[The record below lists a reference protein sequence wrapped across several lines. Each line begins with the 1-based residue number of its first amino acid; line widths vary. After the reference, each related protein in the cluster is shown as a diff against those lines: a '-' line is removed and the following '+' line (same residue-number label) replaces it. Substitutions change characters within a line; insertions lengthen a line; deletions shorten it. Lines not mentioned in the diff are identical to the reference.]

1 MVKSTSRRIKSISKR
16 AAGKAAPRK
25 PAAPAKAPPKKPS
38 AKAPAKSKWVFGF
51 GNGKAEGRADMR
63 NLLGGK
69 GAGLAEM
76 ANLGLP
82 VPAGF
87 TITTAVCT
95 HYYENGNAY
104 PKNLQEQVRAALAQ
118 VGRITGKTFG
128 DGDNPLLVSVRSGAR
143 ASMPGMM
150 DTVLNLGLNDA
161 TVEALAKN
169 SGDKRFAYDSYRRF
183 ITMYSDVVLGLGHY
197 HFEEILD
204 DHKDRNGYTLDT
216 DLTADDW
223 VDLVGRYKERLE
235 EEHGAPFP
243 QDPHEQLWGAIS
255 AVFGSWMNQRAIT
268 YRRLHGI
275 PESWGTAVN
284 VQAMV
289 FGNMGETSATGV
301 AFTRNP
307 STGEKKLYGEFLI
320 NAQGEDV
327 VAGIRTPQEI
337 TELARKEAGSDKPSM
352 EKAMPAAFNELT
364 RIYGV
369 LERHYRD
376 MQDLEFTVERGKLW
390 MLQTRL
396 GKRTAKAALRIAVEL
411 ANEGLITRKEAVTRI
426 DPGALDQLLH
436 PTIDPNAE
444 RKIIATGLPA
454 SPGAASGEIVF
465 SSDEAEALKA
475 KDRKVILVRVET
487 SPEDIHG
494 MHAAEGILTTR
505 GGLTS
510 HAAVVA
516 RGMGKPCVSGA
527 GALRVDY
534 AAGTMSI
541 AGRTFRAG
549 NIITIDGSTGQV
561 LAGRVPM
568 TEPALSGEFGT
579 LMGWA
584 DAVRTLGVRANAD
597 TPNDARVALKF
608 GAEGIGLCR
617 TEHMF
622 FEEDRIRA
630 VREMILTDDEKSRR
644 AALAKLLPMQRAD
657 FVELFEI
664 MQGLPVT
671 IRLLDPP
678 LHEFLPHSEEEIA
691 EVAAAMGADPK
702 KLADRARELH
712 EFNPM
717 LGFRGCRLAIAYPEI
732 AEMQARAIFE
742 AAVEAAKRTG
752 KPVVPEVMVPLIAT
766 KAELDLVKASI
777 DAMAEAVARETGTKV
792 AYQVGTM
799 IELPRASLRAAEIA
813 ETAEFFSFGTNDLT
827 QTAFGI
833 SRDDAASFL
842 GTYMARGI
850 LASDPFVSIDREG
863 VGELVRIGVER
874 GRKTK
879 AKLKVGICGEHGGDP
894 ASVAFCHEIALDY
907 VSCSPFRVPIARLA
921 AAQAALGKGPA
932 GET

>member
-1 MVKSTSRRIKSISKR
+1 
-16 AAGKAAPRK
+16 
-25 PAAPAKAPPKKPS
+25 
-38 AKAPAKSKWVFGF
+38 
-51 GNGKAEGRADMR
+51 MR

-82 VPAGF
+82 VPPGF
-87 TITTAVCT
+87 TITSAVCT
-95 HYYENGNAY
+95 HYYNNGKTY
-104 PKNLQEQVRAALAQ
+104 PANLREQVTAALAR
-118 VGRITGKTFG
+118 VGRLAGKTFG
-128 DGDNPLLVSVRSGAR
+128 DSENPLLVSVRSGAR

-150 DTVLNLGLNDA
+150 DTVLNLGLNDE
-161 TVEALAKN
+161 TLVALAKK
-169 SGDKRFAYDSYRRF
+169 SGDTRFAYDSYRRF
-183 ITMYSDVVLGLGHY
+183 ITMYSDVVLGVGHH

-204 DHKDRNGYTLDT
+204 EHKDRRGYILDT
-216 DLTADDW
+216 ELSAEDW
-223 VDLVGRYKERLE
+223 VELVGRYKERLE
-235 EEHGAPFP
+235 DEHGEAFP
-243 QDPHEQLWGAIS
+243 QDPHKQLWGAIS
-255 AVFGSWMNQRAIT
+255 GVFGSWMNQRAIT
-268 YRRLHGI
+268 YRRLYNI

-307 STGEKKLYGEFLI
+307 STGERRLYGEFLI

-337 TELARKEAGSDKPSM
+337 TESARQEAGSNKPSM
-352 EKAMPAAFNELT
+352 EKVLPGAFKELT
-364 RIYGV
+364 RICGR
-369 LERHYRD
+369 LERHYQD
-376 MQDLEFTVERGKLW
+376 MQDVEFTVEQGKLW
-390 MLQTRL
+390 MLQTRS
-396 GKRTAKAALRIAVEL
+396 GKRTAKAALKIAVEL
-411 ANEGLITRKEAVTRI
+411 ANEGFITRKEAVTRI

-436 PTIDPNAE
+436 PTIDPNVE

-465 SSDEAEALKA
+465 SSDEAEALKV
-475 KDRKVILVRVET
+475 KDRNVILVRVET

-494 MHAAEGILTTR
+494 MHAAKGILTTR
-505 GGLTS
+505 GGMTS

-541 AGRTFRAG
+541 AGRTFKAG
-549 NIITIDGSTGQV
+549 DIITIDGSTGQV

-568 TEPALSGEFGT
+568 TEPALSGEFDT

-630 VREMILTDDEKSRR
+630 VREMILADDEKSRR

-691 EVAAAMGADPK
+691 DIAAAMGADPK
-702 KLADRARELH
+702 KLADRARNLH

-777 DAMAEAVARETGTKV
+777 DAMAEAIARETGTKV

-863 VGELVRIGVER
+863 VGELMRIGVER

-932 GET
+932 GEA